1 MVIKWCVWQV
11 ECHTVTFNL
20 LNRFYSVLNEV
31 FALERLQ
38 CIPIHPHPCFHRK
51 RWQRFWELPTF
62 TLRRESPWTS
72 RVWSGW
78 TILSIMLVV
87 FMVRLDHFIEVI
99 TFRSGTAQNHH
110 SSYSGS
116 TMTRSPLEFYCL
128 RSCSILCSCLMLSFD
143 VHTFIYETQAISYDS
158 PRGGVSQITEKGET
172 TASFLLIQ
180 VISLRAETQIPNLAN
195 SNWSW
200 SARSGFR
207 LRSVPLPTERGRACW
222 GDGPCHQRL
231 AMSCHINSNT
241 SSNQAINQRIA
252 CKVHVLRVLVK
263 PYNINININM
273 TTITGA
279 DPERWLP
286 SDSTPPAYPIDH
298 HLLFFFFLVLV
309 I

>member
-1 MVIKWCVWQV
+1 MC
-11 ECHTVTFNL
+11 VTFNL

-38 CIPIHPHPCFHRK
+38 CIPIHPHPCLHRK

-62 TLRRESPWTS
+62 TLRKESPWTS

-78 TILSIMLVV
+78 AILSIMLVV

-128 RSCSILCSCLMLSFD
+128 RSCSSFYAHVLCFHLMYIHLYMKPGQSLTTLHEEGFRKSQRRVRRPLPSFWSRW
-143 VHTFIYETQAISYDS
+143 EA
-158 PRGGVSQITEKGET
+158 
-172 TASFLLIQ
+172 L
-180 VISLRAETQIPNLAN
+180 SLRAEIPNLAN

-200 SARSGFR
+200 PARSSFR
-207 LRSVPLPTERGRACW
+207 LRSLPLPTERGRACW

-241 SSNQAINQRIA
+241 SSNQPTNE
-252 CKVHVLRVLVK
+252 VHIRS
-263 PYNINININM
+263 M
-273 TTITGA
+273 
-279 DPERWLP
+279 
-286 SDSTPPAYPIDH
+286 S
-298 HLLFFFFLVLV
+298 
-309 I
+309 